1 MHKSTSYQMKYIA
14 QYVITWC
21 TCQYVEASLG
31 KLNTLLN
38 VRSISCQTKYIVKYV
53 YTRCICKWTEASLA
67 KLNTLLNTFT
77 HDVSV
82 NGQKHLL
89 PN

>member
-38 VRSISCQTKYIVKYV
+38 VRSISCQTKYIANYVRTSSVQTKYV
-53 YTRCICKWTEASLA
+53 AKYVNKRCTCQCIYTSLA
-67 KLNTLLNTFT
+67 KLNALLST
-77 HDVSV
+77 
-82 NGQKHLL
+82 
-89 PN
+89 

>member
-1 MHKSTSYQMKYIA
+1 MHKGTSYQMKYIA

-21 TCQYVEASLG
+21 TCQYVEASLA